1 MNESRRQLTRLG
13 AAALAAALTLG
24 ASAANAQTRGG
35 TAVLA
40 ISGEPGSIVGFLHT
54 DTGGHNIAANVF
66 SRLID
71 FNEKFE
77 PVPELAKSWEISDD
91 GLKYIF
97 HLHEN
102 ATFHDGKPVTA
113 ADCEYSFEEV
123 IAKHHPSRGAWWPNV
138 QDTKALDAHT
148 FVIELK
154 KPFPPLMSLLAYG
167 LRSGAYC
174 VPKHLYEG
182 TDVVKN
188 PINERPIG
196 SGAFKFKEW
205 VKGSHVELVRNE
217 DYFMEG
223 KPYLDRLIIQFVPDA
238 NTRILGFERGEIDFI
253 DYTAVPHNE
262 VKRLAA
268 DPRFQLYSGADAI
281 GVQGMW
287 LLNLRHEVL
296 EHKAVRQALAYAI
309 DVDEASSKA
318 LFGAGRP
325 AYSFINQNLRKFYSA
340 DHYRYGR
347 DVAKA
352 NQMLDDAGFERG
364 PDGTRFKLNI
374 LWTAGRP
381 YDGKAAEVVRD
392 HLRDVGVMAE
402 VQTFDRP
409 TFIDKVFRN
418 WEFDTAMQLYS
429 TGPDPAI
436 SVVTRYHTKQINRAP
451 FTNPMGYSNPALDAI
466 FDDDASETDA
476 KKRWENWYE
485 AQRILME
492 DLPAIPIF
500 EFPDGHLANA
510 KLKGAVTGPYG
521 YFQSRHN
528 AWLEK

>member
-1 MNESRRQLTRLG
+1 MLKRIPFMLVILVAILALG
-13 AAALAAALTLG
+13 VTGFVAAQDGGNTFTFGTFGNPVELDPAVVTDGVSFRVATQGCEALLFFD
-24 ASAANAQTRGG
+24 
-35 TAVLA
+35 
-40 ISGEPGSIVGFLHT
+40 GST
-54 DTGGHNIAANVF
+54 TN
-66 SRLID
+66 
-71 FNEKFE
+71 
-77 PVPELAKSWEISDD
+77 PVPGLAESWTASDD
-91 GLKYIF
+91 GLVWTFK
-97 HLHEN
+97 LVEN

-374 LWTAGRP
+374 LWTAGH
-381 YDGKAAEVVRD
+381 GAAI
-392 HLRDVGVMAE
+392 LRRL
-402 VQTFDRP
+402 FDRKP
-409 TFIDKVFRN
+409 
-418 WEFDTAMQLYS
+418 
-429 TGPDPAI
+429 
-436 SVVTRYHTKQINRAP
+436 
-451 FTNPMGYSNPALDAI
+451 
-466 FDDDASETDA
+466 
-476 KKRWENWYE
+476 
-485 AQRILME
+485 
-492 DLPAIPIF
+492 LPACEHEARDIWTGFFSPMAA
-500 EFPDGHLANA
+500 DS
-510 KLKGAVTGPYG
+510 GA
-521 YFQSRHN
+521 R
-528 AWLEK
+528 ER